1 MTFPKVSIV
10 LVNWHGL
17 RDTVECLESLQKI
30 TYPNYEVIVVDND
43 SGGDEA
49 ATIEERFRDYVKLI
63 RNPKNYGFAK
73 GCNIGIRDAL
83 ARDPQ
88 YVLLLNNDTVVTH
101 DFLEQ
106 LVQVVESYD
115 RVGIAGGKIYAYEN
129 PKVVWFAGGAP
140 IDYLRGK
147 TPSRQSW
154 LDSGIF
160 DETEEVEWVV
170 GTFMLIS
177 RDVLETVGT
186 LDDRFFFGWEDVDLS
201 VRATKHGF
209 KVLYVPGSVIWHK
222 GFSPGKEKR
231 LSGKPVYY
239 ATRGRFLFTERNATK
254 FQFMMSTLYFFA
266 TFPKTAWQYSRI
278 LHEWNTPLYMLWGF
292 FDFALR
298 RW

>member
-17 RDTVECLESLQKI
+17 RDTVECLESLQKT

-186 LDDRFFFGWEDVDLS
+186 LDDRFFFGWIFPS
-201 VRATKHGF
+201 VLPNMASRCST
-209 KVLYVPGSVIWHK
+209 
-222 GFSPGKEKR
+222 SPDR
-231 LSGKPVYY
+231 
-239 ATRGRFLFTERNATK
+239 
-254 FQFMMSTLYFFA
+254 
-266 TFPKTAWQYSRI
+266 
-278 LHEWNTPLYMLWGF
+278 
-292 FDFALR
+292 
-298 RW
+298 